1 MADTPRGT
9 PRSAGG
15 CSGHLYWRSTAFRAL
30 YLVHLSVSSPS
41 RPSPT
46 KAGPT
51 GGRGGALRNRRSMEK
66 PPARSEKRP
75 RNADDPP
82 EADDEEADDE
92 VLRGDGPPAAPPAC
106 FRRTFWTC
114 SRTRSDLPPF
124 PRALWALRF
133 ARSSCCSRLWRS
145 LSRSTSSILIAKWRS
160 TGTLTGDCP
169 VNSLSASVFRLA
181 RGGCLCLET
190 ARSVRAPCVS
200 SRRPRGK
207 PRRGY

>member
-75 RNADDPP
+75 RKADDPP
-82 EADDEEADDE
+82 DADDDEADDE

-145 LSRSTSSILIAKWRS
+145 LSRSTSSILVGKWRS
-160 TGTLTGDCP
+160 NP
-169 VNSLSASVFRLA
+169 VPMGGESQLPPRTFASHGGGWGVSASRRPV
-181 RGGCLCLET
+181 
-190 ARSVRAPCVS
+190 RSGAPCVS